1 VNAKDKGTQK
11 EQKITITASTGL
23 DKNDIDKMVKEAEL
37 HAEEDRKRKAA
48 IEARNHLDSLVYN
61 TEKTLKEHRDKV
73 PAETASKV
81 ETALTEAKE
90 ALKSEDE
97 AVLKAAAEKLI
108 HESHALAEHMYKQAS
123 STQGEGAAGGE
134 SAPGE
139 KKAPE
144 GDVVD
149 AEYEDPAKK

>member
-1 VNAKDKGTQK
+1 
-11 EQKITITASTGL
+11 
-23 DKNDIDKMVKEAEL
+23 EA
-37 HAEEDRKRKAA
+37 HAAEDRKHKAA

-61 TEKTLKEHRDKV
+61 TEKTLKENRDKV

-81 ETALTEAKE
+81 DAALAEAKE

-97 AVLKAAAEKLI
+97 TTLKNAAEKLI
-108 HESHALAEHMYKQAS
+108 KESHALAEHMYKQAS
-123 STQGEGAAGGE
+123 ASTGAGSGGEGAQ
-134 SAPGE
+134 E
-139 KKAPE
+139 KAAE

>member
-1 VNAKDKGTQK
+1 
-11 EQKITITASTGL
+11 
-23 DKNDIDKMVKEAEL
+23 L

-61 TEKTLKEHRDKV
+61 TEKTVKEHRDKV
-73 PAETASKV
+73 PAETVAKV
-81 ETALTEAKE
+81 EAALAEAKE

-97 AVLKAAAEKLI
+97 AVLKAASEKLM

-123 STQGEGAAGGE
+123 SAQGGGAAEGE
-134 SAPGE
+134 SASGGE
-139 KKAPE
+139 KKPPE

>member
-1 VNAKDKGTQK
+1 
-11 EQKITITASTGL
+11 KITITASTGL
-23 DKNDIDKMVKEAEL
+23 DKKDIDDMVKQAEA
-37 HAEEDRKRKAA
+37 HAEEDRKRKAS

-73 PAETASKV
+73 PAETAAKV
-81 ETALTEAKE
+81 DAALAEAKE

-123 STQGEGAAGGE
+123 SAQGGGAAGGG
-134 SAPGE
+134 SAPGSGE
-139 KKAPE
+139 AKAPE

>member
-1 VNAKDKGTQK
+1 
-11 EQKITITASTGL
+11 
-23 DKNDIDKMVKEAEL
+23 
-37 HAEEDRKRKAA
+37 
-48 IEARNHLDSLVYN
+48 
-61 TEKTLKEHRDKV
+61 
-73 PAETASKV
+73 
-81 ETALTEAKE
+81 
-90 ALKSEDE
+90 LKSGDE

-123 STQGEGAAGGE
+123 TAPGEGAAGGG
-134 SAPGE
+134 SASEE